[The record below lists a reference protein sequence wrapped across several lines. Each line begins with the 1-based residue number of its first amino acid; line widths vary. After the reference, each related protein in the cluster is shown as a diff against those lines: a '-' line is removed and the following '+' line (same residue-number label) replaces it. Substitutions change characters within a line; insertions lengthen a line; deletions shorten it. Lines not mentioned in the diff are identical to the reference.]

1 MPKKAQSQG
10 FGKSLKDVLDISK
23 GLADSVIDGVSVAER
38 DFRKVLIKLVEPEE
52 QSQSRD
58 QRVR

>member
-1 MPKKAQSQG
+1 MPKKTQSQG

-23 GLADSVIDGVSVAER
+23 ELADSVIDGVSVAER
-38 DFRKVLIKLVEPEE
+38 DFRKVLSKLVEPEE
-52 QSQSRD
+52 QLQSRD